1 VIPDSIAMAEIVQA
15 TTQAP
20 ARSRDTERVDAPRP
34 TVPLGQLLLQRGLLD
49 EEQLEI
55 ALAEHMSSG
64 KMLGE
69 VLVAHGWLTQGQI
82 AELLDEQ
89 RTAGAG
95 EDQARGIYL
104 LRTRVAEAEAEL
116 EQPAVTEA
124 PEPEPAE
131 PDPGHVLFVWS
142 PSGYALLAR
151 AGEPPPVGSEV
162 GVSGGRLVVVK
173 IGPSPLPGDRRRC
186 AYLDL
191 P

>member
-1 VIPDSIAMAEIVQA
+1 M
-15 TTQAP
+15 
-20 ARSRDTERVDAPRP
+20 
-34 TVPLGQLLLQRGLLD
+34 PLGQLVLQRGLLD

-69 VLVAHGWLTQGQI
+69 VLVEHGWLTQGQI
-82 AELLDEQ
+82 AELLDDQ
-89 RTAGAG
+89 RAAVAGQG
-95 EDQARGIYL
+95 ETRGIHL

-116 EQPAVTEA
+116 EQPAADEA
-124 PEPEPAE
+124 PGPERVE

-142 PSGYALLAR
+142 PAGYALLAR

-186 AYLDL
+186 AFLDAA
-191 P
+191 